1 MTVVALLAVLAV
13 VQGVF
18 LALLA
23 TFLFVN
29 RGRRDRARGRR
40 EAAATVLREPVHRW
54 LTGTGS
60 AEQVAALLAALP
72 PAVALQQLGALA
84 GTRAS
89 AGQMAELVAAIEDDP
104 WVDALLRQCDS
115 RHWWKR
121 LEAARLLGIVG
132 TPRHRDLVR
141 RLLDDRHPAVQ
152 VAATTALP
160 RTADLDAVSLALDRL
175 PERGAVVRLY
185 QFGVLRATH
194 LFTVP
199 ALLDRLRADAPAAH
213 LEVWIGLAE
222 AIAEPSLMG
231 RVMTLAAHPDAMVRV
246 AVARGLRGWFH
257 PDAAHLLRQLLADG
271 DWRVR
276 AQAARGLGNLADIGS
291 AELLARALTDASWWV
306 RFRAGLALAQLGER
320 GRALLRDT
328 RAGSDRYAADMAAL
342 VSGLSRGSV
351 VELSEG

>member
-1 MTVVALLAVLAV
+1 MTIIALLAVLAL

-23 TFLFVN
+23 TFLFIN
-29 RGRRDRARGRR
+29 RGRRDRARRR
-40 EAAATVLREPVHRW
+40 RDAATGILREPVHRW
-54 LTGTGS
+54 MIGTGS
-60 AEQVAALLAALP
+60 ADQVAALLAALP
-72 PAVALQQLGALA
+72 PGLALQQLGALA

-89 AGQMAELVAAIEDDP
+89 AGQMAELVAAIEGDP
-104 WVDALLRQCDS
+104 WIDTLLQQCDS
-115 RHWWKR
+115 RFWWKR

-132 TPRHRDLVR
+132 TPRHRDALR
-141 RLLDDRHPAVQ
+141 RLLDDPHPAVQ

-175 PERGAVVRLY
+175 PARGAVVRLY

-199 ALLDRLRADAPAAH
+199 ALLERLHADAPAAH

-222 AIAEPSLMG
+222 AIGEPALVA
-231 RVMTLAAHPDAMVRV
+231 RVITLASHPEAMVRV
-246 AVARGLRGWFH
+246 AVARALRGWFH
-257 PDAAHLLRQLLADG
+257 PDAARVLRELLDDP

-276 AQAARGLGNLADIGS
+276 AQAARGLGNLADMAS
-291 AELLARALTDASWWV
+291 AEPLARALTDPSWWV

-328 RAGSDRYAADMAAL
+328 RAGSDRYAAEMAAL